1 MAGSD
6 SQHLRGCYRLSGI
19 PVPENLTTSSG
30 PQGHRTCV
38 VHRHMFMHNTN
49 THKIEINKP
58 HQKRVSE
65 PASVSNDLTTFS
77 WANRKTGERAGER
90 KWSQESPIFNL
101 LLHHLL
107 GGGGT
112 PQHLHAG
119 QMSPCWRQFSPSTT

>member
-30 PQGHRTCV
+30 PQGHHTCV

-65 PASVSNDLTTFS
+65 PASVSNDLTAFS
-77 WANRKTGERAGER
+77 WATER
-90 KWSQESPIFNL
+90 QEKGLEKESGVKKALSLIFYYIIY
-101 LLHHLL
+101 
-107 GGGGT
+107 
-112 PQHLHAG
+112 
-119 QMSPCWRQFSPSTT
+119 